1 MIDHRNIDAVNDKPW
16 HFAVFSFLS
25 PGTAAGMLS
34 KKIYIKKSI
43 GFCLA
48 LAASI
53 TIQAQK
59 PVSWSYTT
67 KKIVDKTYEIRLKAT
82 IQDGWHLYAQAQP
95 ENFIGVPTSIKFN
108 KNPLLVFDGKIKE
121 VGRLEISKEPSL
133 DIESWQYNKQ
143 VDFVQ
148 RVVLKNKVKTKIS
161 GSIEFQVCTDEL
173 CLQPA
178 MVNFNIALE

>member
-1 MIDHRNIDAVNDKPW
+1 MTDNRNIAAANYKPRR
-16 HFAVFSFLS
+16 FAGSGSQNLCI
-25 PGTAAGMLS
+25 AAWMVS
-34 KKIYIKKSI
+34 KKAYLKKSI
-43 GFCLA
+43 GFCIA
-48 LAASI
+48 FATVI
-53 TIQAQK
+53 TIYAQK
-59 PVSWSYTT
+59 PVSWSYTA
-67 KKIVDKTYEIRLKAT
+67 KKIVDKTYEIRIKAT

-148 RVVLKNKVKTKIS
+148 RVVLKNKVKTNIS

-178 MVNFNIALE
+178 VVSFNIALE

>member
-1 MIDHRNIDAVNDKPW
+1 MIDHRYIYTVNHKPRR
-16 HFAVFSFLS
+16 FAVFSS
-25 PGTAAGMLS
+25 QNSGMAAGMLS
-34 KKIYIKKSI
+34 KKIYIKKGI

-48 LAASI
+48 FVTAI
-53 TIQAQK
+53 TIYAQK
-59 PVSWSYTT
+59 PVTWSYTA
-67 KKIVDKTYEIRLKAT
+67 KKIVDKTYEIRIKAI

-95 ENFIGVPTSIKFN
+95 ENFIGVPTSITFN
-108 KNPLLVFDGKIKE
+108 KHPLLVFDGKIKE
-121 VGRLEISKEPSL
+121 VGKLEISKEPSL

-148 RVVLKNKVKTKIS
+148 RVVLKNKVKTNIS

-178 MVNFNIALE
+178 IVNFNIALE

>member
-1 MIDHRNIDAVNDKPW
+1 MIDNKNTQAVNYNPPRFVVPGSQ
-16 HFAVFSFLS
+16 H
-25 PGTAAGMLS
+25 PGTATLTVP
-34 KKIYIKKSI
+34 KKAYVKRSI

-48 LAASI
+48 FVTAI
-53 TIQAQK
+53 TIYAQK
-59 PVSWSYTT
+59 PVSWSYTA
-67 KKIVDKTYEIRLKAT
+67 KKIVDKTYEIRIKAT
-82 IQDGWHLYAQAQP
+82 IRDGWHLYAQAQP

-108 KNPLLVFDGKIKE
+108 KNPLIVLDGKIKE
-121 VGRLEISKEPSL
+121 VGKLEISKEPSL
-133 DIESWQYNKQ
+133 DIESWQYDNQ

-178 MVNFNIALE
+178 VVNFDIALE